1 MFQVRSKQRVVELLA
16 SSIEDKE
23 AWMEAIRNAIA
34 NQETEQCT
42 ISSIK
47 EALGMQ
53 APAMIKVQDAPTC
66 IRCARTFGVINM
78 CLQHHCQACGHVKAT
93 DDSLFSGFLHASNDK
108 KNWQRRY
115 FAIHDDFVLY
125 SFYDNEDSFA
135 MTSVTL
141 PGYVVSI
148 VSETSIVSRENVIKL
163 FRVGQKEVYYFKANA
178 KRDLVRWMESLE
190 NAIQEKVLL
199 CWQSSMLEETE
210 C

>member
-1 MFQVRSKQRVVELLA
+1 IRKKDTPTMFQVRSKQRVVELLA

-34 NQETEQCT
+34 NQETEQCP
-42 ISSIK
+42 IS
-47 EALGMQ
+47 
-53 APAMIKVQDAPTC
+53 
-66 IRCARTFGVINM
+66 
-78 CLQHHCQACGHVKAT
+78 VKAT

-108 KNWQRRY
+108 RNWQRRY

-135 MTSVTL
+135 MTSVPL

-148 VSETSIVSRENVIKL
+148 VSQTCIVSRENVIKL
-163 FRVGQKEVYYFKANA
+163 FRVGQKEIYYFKANA

-190 NAIQEKVLL
+190 SAIQEKVLL